1 MPKKSIL
8 SDPLVKSLIVDVIKD
23 DPSSNDPKKDEEN
36 LPIVKAL
43 IKGIN
48 TDEEIAEKT
57 EIRLNIVRK
66 VLYKLYDAKL
76 ASYKRSKDPET
87 QWYTYTWKF
96 DNNEVNEQIENKA
109 TNIINNLEKQLQN
122 EENGMFFVCPNDKSR
137 FDFDNATETGFICP
151 QCGEEI
157 IYEDNSP
164 KIEKIKAKIV
174 EYKDTYKVALSN
186 SK

>member
-87 QWYTYTWKF
+87 QWFTYSWKF
-96 DNNEVNEQIENKA
+96 EEQEVINHIKKDSEECLKMLNNE
-109 TNIINNLEKQLQN
+109 LEKEEDTRGSILGLLLILFLFAGIYLRIHIEQN
-122 EENGMFFVCPNDKSR
+122 EEKKIRETVFVQAIS
-137 FDFDNATETGFICP
+137 
-151 QCGEEI
+151 
-157 IYEDNSP
+157 
-164 KIEKIKAKIV
+164 EK
-174 EYKDTYKVALSN
+174 YKFKN
-186 SK
+186 KE